1 MSQVLPAQ
9 VVDARFMAP
18 PEPFE
23 ATMAV
28 LDTLQPGETML
39 LRLYR
44 EPHPLYKA
52 LRRQGHDYRTELLP
66 DGTFD
71 IRITRAAPVS
81 PAARK
86 QT

>member
-1 MSQVLPAQ
+1 MSQASPPQVL
-9 VVDARFMAP
+9 DARFMAP

-23 ATMAV
+23 AAMTM

-52 LRRQGHDYRTELLP
+52 LRRQGHDYRTKLLP

-71 IRITRAAPVS
+71 ILITRAAPVS
-81 PAARK
+81 PAGRE
-86 QT
+86 QP